1 MLEETGQYPY
11 NDTAK
16 AHRGRSFMSEVIA
29 LLAGGILGWVLHHWL
44 RQKKEPAPTVAD
56 RHRLYQIAESLKE
69 FFNNSAHPTDL
80 LAHETFQEGIDTLNA
95 GDYDTRNLLDYAA
108 GDNPAIACIA
118 LEALARRT
126 DDADLLE
133 PVAEKISSLFNWQRF
148 FALRVLEKRVK
159 APAVARLLAGLDDSW
174 ESSFSE
180 QFLMDF
186 IRARIDQGET
196 PAFETLSDPDE
207 DDEKWM
213 EKFLKEVD
221 RELDTCL
228 IEGFQAWQQGRLDV
242 AYLTTLGR
250 IRDEDDGTVTDVI
263 EEDSVL
269 GRVKEIKRAL
279 RKEPPRS
286 VLLVG
291 EAGVGK
297 TTTLEV
303 LSRRLLDDGWTLFE
317 AGGVE
322 LMAGQMYIGQLE
334 ERIQKLVR
342 TLQGKAKVLWII
354 PSFQNLLFAGRHR
367 YSQTSVLDVI
377 LPYLQTG
384 GIRIVAEV
392 RPGAL
397 ERLVQAKPG
406 LKTALETLVLPR
418 LSDHETLRLARQ
430 WVDHHTPEGGPA
442 LMEPH
447 LLNEAFQLS
456 QQFLGDR
463 ANPGCLL
470 GFLSLTREFRIAATG
485 GDGAA
490 ATAPLTLD
498 DLLATLTRLTGLP
511 ASILDDRQDLN
522 LDALRDFFHTRV
534 MGQPEVVA
542 CLVERVAMIK
552 AGLTD
557 PTRPQGVFLFT
568 GPTGTGKTEIAKTL
582 AEFLF
587 GSPDRMIRLDMSE
600 FQTSDTLP
608 RILGED
614 SDSGTGDRT
623 ALVHQIR
630 KQPFSVILL
639 DEFEKAHARVWD
651 LFLQVFD
658 DGRLTDRQGNH
669 ADFRH
674 AMVILTVN
682 VGAEA
687 AFTEAIGF
695 GETLPSARTEEYET
709 ALTRVFRREFLNR
722 IDRVVVFRPLSKA
735 VMREVLHKELE
746 DVLRR
751 RGLRNRQWAVE
762 WDASALD
769 FLLARGFSSRY
780 GARPLKRAVERYLL
794 SPLAMTIVNHQVPE
808 GDQFLYVRSD
818 GSAIQVEFIDPD
830 APETEG
836 EAMKEA
842 GPAAEGEHRLQ
853 SIVLDPTGTPGE
865 VAFLGET
872 YDSLRDTAEDEAWKA
887 EKHKALDALS
897 SPDFWSSEI
906 RFSVL
911 GRAEYMDRIEAG
923 LKTSGSLLN
932 RLKGSEGGNRKHHSP
947 DLVQRLAQHL
957 YLVQAAMEGFIDG
970 RPQDAF
976 LQVEAARDS
985 LADARDTDAFAA
997 RIGTMYRHWARNRGM
1012 ALETLEEKGD
1022 GAGAPYL
1029 LTLAVSGYAAFNL
1042 LEPEHGLHV
1051 LEVPGD
1057 NRSTLRHKV
1066 RVGVAAQPEAPPART
1081 EGGHLAQARK
1091 ALAATDPGRL
1101 TIVRRYRDAPSPLVR
1116 DSLRGWRTGRFDQV
1130 MAGNFDLF

>member
-1 MLEETGQYPY
+1 
-11 NDTAK
+11 
-16 AHRGRSFMSEVIA
+16 MSEVIA
-29 LLAGGILGWVLHHWL
+29 LLVGGVLGWALHLWL
-44 RQKKEPAPTVAD
+44 RCKEEPAPAVAE
-56 RHRLYQIAESLKE
+56 RQRLYHIAEKLKE
-69 FFNNSAHPTDL
+69 FFNNTAHPTDL
-80 LAHETFQEGIDTLNA
+80 LDHETFQEGIETLNA

-118 LEALARRT
+118 LEAMARRT

-133 PVAEKISSLFNWQRF
+133 PVAEKISSLFHWQRF
-148 FALRVLEKRVK
+148 FALRVLEKRVQ
-159 APAVARLLAGLDDSW
+159 APVVARLLAGLDDSW
-174 ESSFSE
+174 ENPFSE
-180 QFLMDF
+180 QFLKDF
-186 IRARIDQGET
+186 IRKRIDQGEM
-196 PAFETLSDPDE
+196 PVFETLGNPDE

-221 RELDTCL
+221 RELDTRL
-228 IEGFQAWQQGRLDV
+228 SEGFRAWQLGRLDV
-242 AYLTTLGR
+242 TFLSTIGR
-250 IRDEDDGTVTDVI
+250 IRSKGDATVTDVI
-263 EEDSVL
+263 EEDFVL
-269 GRVKEIKRAL
+269 VRVKEIEKAL

-297 TTTLEV
+297 TTALEV

-334 ERIQKLVR
+334 ERIQKLMR

-367 YSQTSVLDVI
+367 YSHTSVLDVI

-418 LSDHETLRLARQ
+418 LSDRKTLRLARQ
-430 WVDHHTPEGGPA
+430 WVDRHTPEGGPA
-442 LMEPH
+442 LLDPH

-470 GFLSLTREFRIAATG
+470 GFLALTREFRTAASV
-485 GDGAA
+485 GDDAA
-490 ATAPLTLD
+490 AAPLTLD
-498 DLLATLTRLTGLP
+498 DLLTTLTRLTGLP

-522 LDALRDFFHTRV
+522 LGALRDFFHTRV
-534 MGQPEVVA
+534 MGQPEVVT

-600 FQTSDTLP
+600 FQTPDALP
-608 RILGED
+608 RILGEEAD
-614 SDSGTGDRT
+614 AGAGDRT

-651 LFLQVFD
+651 IFLQVFD

-695 GETLPSARTEEYET
+695 GETYPAARAEEYET

-746 DVLRR
+746 DVLQR

-780 GARPLKRAVERYLL
+780 GARPLRRAVERYLL

-808 GDQFLYVRSD
+808 GDQFLFVRSD
-818 GSAIQVEFIDPD
+818 GHAIQVEFIDPD
-830 APETEG
+830 APE
-836 EAMKEA
+836 
-842 GPAAEGEHRLQ
+842 AEGSTTRKAAATIEGDYRLQ
-853 SIVLDPTGTPGE
+853 SVVLDPAGTVAE

-872 YDSLRDTAEDEAWKA
+872 YDNLRDTAEDEAWKA
-887 EKHKALDALS
+887 EKQKALDALS
-897 SPDFWSSEI
+897 SPDFWTSET

-932 RLKGSEGGNRKHHSP
+932 RLKGSEGGNRKRHSP

-976 LQVEAARDS
+976 LQVESTRDS
-985 LADARDTDAFAA
+985 QADARDTDAFAE

-1012 ALETLEEKGD
+1012 ALETLEKKGD
-1022 GAGAPYL
+1022 GSDAPYL

-1042 LEPEHGLHV
+1042 LETEHGLHV

-1057 NRSTLRHKV
+1057 DRSTLRHKV
-1066 RVGVAAQPEAPPART
+1066 RVGVAAQPEAPPSRT
-1081 EGGHLAQARK
+1081 EGGHLAQAHK
-1091 ALAATDPGRL
+1091 ALVATDPGRL